1 MPALTA
7 STRPRAL
14 KTLSQALCLAGVLI
28 SGPTAAWAAD
38 GDPASQKV
46 AEVQN
51 SRMDRNLFFQVLIG
65 EITARGGDIGTAYQ
79 VYLDMARKYH
89 NPELFKRAVDI
100 ALQARAGEEALTA
113 AKAWRQAQPQSK
125 EAAEYTVQILLA
137 LGRTTDLVDPLKTL
151 IQLSSNAQQPQMLA
165 ALPRTLARLPDR
177 KAAAQIIDEVT
188 LPWRQRTPALAEAW
202 VASGEGWLA
211 AKDRPKAM
219 EAVRKAQALQAQN
232 LSAGLLALN
241 LMEEDPAAE
250 TLVRRQLD
258 RDDAPPLL
266 RLAYARKLAALQRM
280 NDAAH
285 QLDALLAVQPDQG
298 SAWVTLAAVRLE
310 LHQPDQAEVALNH
323 FLALRQRA
331 KDQPTS
337 LEASMDAE
345 GSDEQAYTLMAQV
358 EEQRGNWPKALAW
371 LDRVPKANNS
381 LLIQSQ
387 RAKLLAR
394 QGKLAEG
401 RALIRAM
408 PEDEPRDAL
417 AKLQAEAQL
426 LRDLN
431 QWAEAYT
438 VMAEANQR
446 FPDDPDLLYEQAML
460 AEHLRRYED
469 MEKMLR
475 RSIELKPD
483 NAHPYNALGYSLA
496 DRNVRL
502 DEARALIRKAL
513 DLRPGDPFI
522 QDSLGWLEFRSGR
535 VAEALALL
543 RQAYQSRPDAEIAAH
558 LGEVMWSQGERDEAI
573 RIWRKAQSRDAQ
585 NESLVETLKRLQVQL

>member
-1 MPALTA
+1 L
-7 STRPRAL
+7 
-14 KTLSQALCLAGVLI
+14 LI
-28 SGPTAAWAAD
+28 CGTTTSWAAD
-38 GDPASQKV
+38 AEPASPPPAQI
-46 AEVQN
+46 QN
-51 SRMDRNLFFQVLIG
+51 SRMDRLMFYQVLIG
-65 EITARGGDIGTAYQ
+65 EITARGGDIGSAYQ
-79 VYLDMARKYH
+79 IYLELARKHH

-137 LGRTTDLVDPLKTL
+137 LGRSTDLVEPLKAL
-151 IQLSSNAQQPQMLA
+151 IQLSSNAQQPQLIA
-165 ALPRTLARLPDR
+165 SLPRTLARLPDR
-177 KAAAQIIDEVT
+177 RAAAQIIDDVT
-188 LPWRQRTPALAEAW
+188 QPWRQRQPALAEAW
-202 VASGEGWLA
+202 VASGEGWLS
-211 AKDRPKAM
+211 AKDTPKAL
-219 EAVRKAQALQAQN
+219 EAARKAQALQAQN
-232 LSAGLLALN
+232 LGAGLLALN
-241 LMEEDPAAE
+241 LMEEDPSAE
-250 TLVRRQLD
+250 SLVRKQVD
-258 RDDAPPLL
+258 RDDAPALL
-266 RLAYARKLAALQRM
+266 RLAYARKLAAMQRM

-285 QLDALLAVQPDQG
+285 QLDALLAKQPDQG

-323 FLALRQRA
+323 FLALKERA
-331 KDQPTS
+331 KAEPTS

-345 GSDEQAYTLMAQV
+345 GSEEQAYTLMSQV
-358 EEQRGNWPKALAW
+358 EEQRGNWQKSLDW
-371 LDRVPKANNS
+371 LNKVAKANES

-387 RAKLLAR
+387 RAKLMAR

-401 RALIRAM
+401 RALIRAL
-408 PEDEPRDAL
+408 PESEPRDAL

-431 QWAEAYT
+431 EWSDAYT

-446 FPDDPDLLYEQAML
+446 FPDDPDLIYEQAML
-460 AEHLRRYED
+460 AEHLHRYEE
-469 MEKMLR
+469 MEKLLR

-502 DEARALIRKAL
+502 DEARTLIRKAL

-535 VAEALALL
+535 VPEALSLL
-543 RQAYQSRPDAEIAAH
+543 RQAYQSRPDPEIAAH

-573 RIWRKAQSRDAQ
+573 RVWRKAQARDAQ
-585 NESLVETLKRLQVQL
+585 NDALLETLKRLQVQL